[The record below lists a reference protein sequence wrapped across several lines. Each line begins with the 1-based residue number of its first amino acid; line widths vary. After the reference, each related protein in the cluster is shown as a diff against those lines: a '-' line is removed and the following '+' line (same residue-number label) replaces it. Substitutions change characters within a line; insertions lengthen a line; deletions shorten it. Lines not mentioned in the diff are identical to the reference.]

1 MTAPTRSTR
10 GDVAIEEEIVLDLPG
25 GRIDAILRHSPRA
38 RRLRL
43 TVDARRGLIVTVP
56 GGRRA
61 DPRILRAIGPFAGER
76 EAWIRRHLAAVDRA
90 RDDAAARGPLTD
102 GSVIPFHGEPHRVRV
117 VAATARR
124 RTSVARVGADDGD
137 ELVVTLAA
145 RDADRLADVLE
156 AWLRARARLAIERAS
171 ARHAAALGV
180 APVAVTVRDQR
191 TRWGSASRSGRL
203 SFSWRLVLAPQE
215 ALETV
220 VVHELAHLR
229 VFGHGPAFWDLVAT
243 RVPDHRRWRRWLRD
257 HSADLHAVLAE
268 G

>member
-1 MTAPTRSTR
+1 VTVGERGRRRSLP
-10 GDVAIEEEIVLDLPG
+10 DEEPIRLDLPG
-25 GRIDAILRHSPRA
+25 GPIDAILRRSPRA

-43 TVDARRGLIVTVP
+43 TVDMRRGLIVTVP
-56 GGRRA
+56 GGRRP
-61 DPRILRAIGPFAGER
+61 DPRVLQALAPFVRER

-90 RDDAAARGPLTD
+90 RDDAAARGPLAD
-102 GSVIPFHGEPHRVRV
+102 GSAIPFHGEPHRIRV
-117 VAATARR
+117 VPAAPRR
-124 RTSVARVGADDGD
+124 RSSVARVGADDGD

-156 AWLRARARLAIERAS
+156 AWLRARARHAIERAA
-171 ARHAAALGV
+171 ARHATALGV
-180 APVAVTVRDQR
+180 APAAVTIRDQR

-203 SFSWRLVLAPQE
+203 SFSWRLVLAPPE

-229 VFGHGPAFWDLVAT
+229 VFGHAPAFWELVAT

-257 HSADLHAVLAE
+257 HSSDLHAVLSTD
-268 G
+268 